1 MSGWLS
7 RWVSRAIAQL
17 VPLHTLDAALGDLAE
32 EYALRAQSTSA
43 FAVAR
48 WYWGQIARSMPQMM
62 WIDIRRQGWAATFA
76 VALGGW
82 LIASIVE
89 LVADGALVAWAGSA
103 AAVNGVAGAL
113 IGLTALALGGYIA
126 ALVRPAATKV
136 MAAITALFVGVLMLA
151 DVGDVPRWYGV
162 AFLVFGPLMS
172 IAGGAWRKTRS

>member
-7 RWVSRAIAQL
+7 RWASRAIAQL

-43 FAVAR
+43 FAVWR

-89 LVADGALVAWAGSA
+89 LIADGALVAWAGSA
-103 AAVNGVAGAL
+103 AAVNGAAGAL
-113 IGLTALALGGYIA
+113 IGLTALALGGYLA

-136 MAAITALFVGVLMLA
+136 MAAITAVFVGVLMLA